1 MARLPWT
8 SPRRQPNPQRC
19 PRIFH
24 AKVEAGSFRCNFIK
38 IHRRLRT
45 SHAMAAGTSFP
56 VDSSAFVSTA
66 SSPIAVE
73 PTYSPSVSSYCYI
86 MLKPVPSPGAQS
98 TTAPC
103 DKVLTVCDTNL
114 RSFPVEGIDLLV
126 PSIAQQQRGVV
137 RAQSE
142 PFAKRSHPA
151 TDALEAGNFL
161 NLVVGNAQPNHSH
174 FIFGRAVAVNVLA
187 VM

>member
-98 TTAPC
+98 TTAPI
-103 DKVLTVCDTNL
+103 T
-114 RSFPVEGIDLLV
+114 SFRCPHC
-126 PSIAQQQRGVV
+126 A
-137 RAQSE
+137 
-142 PFAKRSHPA
+142 
-151 TDALEAGNFL
+151 
-161 NLVVGNAQPNHSH
+161 
-174 FIFGRAVAVNVLA
+174 A
-187 VM
+187 VMLIVEIFSASTPAPRSTPFDSS